1 MSHFNFEESISIGI
15 ERADVAEAN
24 KKEIDEIFNDFSQS
38 FQRASNNK
46 IFTEIKSKQRT
57 ITLEKAN
64 PLLGVTAAFLNS
76 ISYEYYKA
84 LVLSNGSQEYVIAE
98 IIENEDGYP
107 LRIKIKDD
115 TSAYSDQESLVDGL
129 SRLVTR
135 TEVGKFYKL
144 LLTDS

>member
-15 ERADVAEAN
+15 ERADIAEAN
-24 KKEIDEIFNDFSQS
+24 KKEIAEIFNDFSES

-46 IFTEIKSKQRT
+46 IFAEIKTKERK
-57 ITLEKAN
+57 IALEKPH
-64 PLLGVTAAFLNS
+64 PLLGATAAFLNS
-76 ISYEYYKA
+76 ISFEHYKA
-84 LVLSNGSQEYVIAE
+84 LVLSNGSKDYVIAE

-144 LLTDS
+144 LLKDC

>member
-15 ERADVAEAN
+15 ERADVAERN
-24 KKEIDEIFNDFSQS
+24 KEEIEEIFNDFSQS

-46 IFTEIKSKQRT
+46 IYAEIKSKQRT
-57 ITLEKAN
+57 IALEKPN
-64 PLLGVTAAFLNS
+64 PILGVTAALLNS
-76 ISYEYYKA
+76 LSYEYYKA
-84 LVLSNGSQEYVIAE
+84 LVLSNGSQQYEIAE

-135 TEVGKFYKL
+135 TEVGKLYKL
-144 LLTDS
+144 LLAEE

>member
-1 MSHFNFEESISIGI
+1 MSGFNFEESISIGI

-24 KKEIDEIFNDFSQS
+24 KKEIEEIFNEFSDS
-38 FQRASNNK
+38 FLRASNHK
-46 IFTEIKSKQRT
+46 IHAEIKSKQRQ
-57 ITLEKAN
+57 IVAERPH

-76 ISYEYYKA
+76 ISYEYYTA

-107 LRIKIKDD
+107 LRIKVKDD
-115 TSAYSDQESLVDGL
+115 TSSYSDKESLVEGL

-135 TEVGKFYKL
+135 TEVGKFFKL
-144 LLTDS
+144 LLAD

>member
-24 KKEIDEIFNDFSQS
+24 KKEIEEIFNDFSES

-46 IFTEIKSKQRT
+46 IFAEIKSRQRT
-57 ITLEKAN
+57 ITLEKPN

-84 LVLSNGSQEYVIAE
+84 LVLSNGSEEYVIAE

-107 LRIKIKDD
+107 LRIKVKDD

>member
-15 ERADVAEAN
+15 ERADVAERN
-24 KKEIDEIFNDFSQS
+24 KEEIEEIFNDFSQS

-46 IFTEIKSKQRT
+46 IYAEIKSKQRT
-57 ITLEKAN
+57 IALEKPN
-64 PLLGVTAAFLNS
+64 PILGITAAFMNS
-76 ISYEYYKA
+76 LSYESYKA
-84 LVLSNGSQEYVIAE
+84 LVLSNGSQQYEIAE

-144 LLTDS
+144 LLTEE